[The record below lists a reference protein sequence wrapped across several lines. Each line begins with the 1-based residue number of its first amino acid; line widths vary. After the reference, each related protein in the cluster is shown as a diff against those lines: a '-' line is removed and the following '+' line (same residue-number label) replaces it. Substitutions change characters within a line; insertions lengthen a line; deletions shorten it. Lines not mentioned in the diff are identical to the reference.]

1 MVQQWLAQCFTFL
14 VLGIWIAVAQSSSS
28 IPKQCLWNSH
38 HKTKQKYRQIC
49 RNIYC
54 RFFFLFVCLVG
65 WLDTCS
71 SVWTWVWMVVG
82 LSVPCDWPATIPGY
96 TSPTALGTLVTLGA
110 YQCLVLPCFFGGDHV
125 WSHQSFVSE
134 DISRSGTDH
143 THNTIK
149 TVCMFMCGSISH
161 TNIFL
166 GFEK

>member
-1 MVQQWLAQCFTFL
+1 MVLQWLAQCFTFL

-49 RNIYC
+49 QNIYC
-54 RFFFLFVCLVG
+54 RFFFVCLFGRLIGHLFIGVNVSVNG
-65 WLDTCS
+65 CWSICALRLAGDYSRVYLAYCPRHSGNSRRISVSGS
-71 SVWTWVWMVVG
+71 SLFFWGGSCVVTPEF
-82 LSVPCDWPATIPGY
+82 LY
-96 TSPTALGTLVTLGA
+96 L
-110 YQCLVLPCFFGGDHV
+110 
-125 WSHQSFVSE
+125 
-134 DISRSGTDH
+134 ISRSGTDH